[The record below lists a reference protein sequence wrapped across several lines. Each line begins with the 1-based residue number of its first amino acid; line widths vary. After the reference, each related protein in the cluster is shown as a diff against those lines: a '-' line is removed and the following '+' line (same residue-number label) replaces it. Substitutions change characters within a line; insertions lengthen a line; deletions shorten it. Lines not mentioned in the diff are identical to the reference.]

1 MPDYTGTMPDAPP
14 HRAAATLA
22 VIWCGVTLLLASGAA
37 SIPGGAPS
45 PWSASDTA
53 QAPPLAR
60 FDAGWYRTIA
70 LQGYADPGAARFYP
84 LQPLVAGA
92 LSRFTRIPFFE
103 AATGLSLACVVFA
116 AIAFVSLLPR
126 ETAGVA
132 AAPLAALLF
141 YPTSF
146 FLAAPTSDALF
157 LFSVAATLGAAR
169 QRRWTLAG
177 IAGAAA
183 ALTRAHGFLLALA
196 LAAAPAPD
204 GSNTRSSRA
213 RWIAAGAVLVAGA
226 LFPLFIGRRFG
237 DPTLA
242 WRAPEGS
249 GAPLWRLPL
258 EVFREATHRLREPGA
273 GGKLVFVM
281 AIGSLL
287 LFAVLAAVAWRRG
300 DRPGALFS
308 IAALFFLLARGSL
321 HGMHREVLALLPCY
335 PALANGMLRRAPI
348 AFTYVLAG
356 VGLGVLLLVRF
367 VLWIPIE

>member
-1 MPDYTGTMPDAPP
+1 MPDYTGTIPDAPP
-14 HRAAATLA
+14 RRAAATLA
-22 VIWCGVTLLLASGAA
+22 VIWCGVTLLLAYGAA

-70 LQGYADPGAARFYP
+70 LQGYADPAAARFYP

-92 LSRFTRIPFFE
+92 LSRFARIPFFE

-116 AIAFVSLLPR
+116 AMAFASMLPR
-126 ETAGVA
+126 GTAGAA

-157 LFSVAATLGAAR
+157 LLSVAATLGAAR
-169 QRRWTLAG
+169 QGRWTLAG

-196 LAAAPAPD
+196 LAAAAAPD
-204 GSNTRSSRA
+204 GSGSRSRG
-213 RWIAAGAVLVAGA
+213 RWIAAGAVLAAGA

-242 WRAPEGS
+242 WRSPEGS
-249 GAPLWRLPL
+249 AAPLWRLPL
-258 EVFREATHRLREPGA
+258 EIFREATHRLREPGA
-273 GGKLVFVM
+273 GGKLVFAM

-308 IAALFFLLARGSL
+308 LAALLFLLARGSL
-321 HGMHREVLALLPCY
+321 HGMHREVLSLLPCY
-335 PALANGMLRRAPI
+335 PALANGVFRRAPL
-348 AFTYVLAG
+348 AFTYVFAG
-356 VGLGVLLLVRF
+356 VGIGVLLLVRF